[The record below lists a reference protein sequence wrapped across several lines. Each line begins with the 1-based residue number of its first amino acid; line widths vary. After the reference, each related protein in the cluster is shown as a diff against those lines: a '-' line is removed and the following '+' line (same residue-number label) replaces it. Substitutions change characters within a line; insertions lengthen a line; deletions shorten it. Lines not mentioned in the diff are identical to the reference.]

1 MHLTVV
7 DACLVSDHRAHRQ
20 EDRQFPDVAA
30 EATPEGI
37 PGTSVAE
44 AKMEVDPVQQ
54 HEMQDDHTSQ
64 DTAKAFELRS
74 SGVRRLF

>member
-1 MHLTVV
+1 
-7 DACLVSDHRAHRQ
+7 
-20 EDRQFPDVAA
+20 
-30 EATPEGI
+30 
-37 PGTSVAE
+37 
-44 AKMEVDPVQQ
+44 MEVDPVQQ